1 MKTALILGGSGQI
14 GQATARNLLADGW
27 SLRLA
32 QRHAAAPAGRSGRAG
47 RVGGDGPRAPGA
59 VASAVA
65 GGVDALIDTVAF
77 DERHARQLLDA
88 EVDVGAFVVISTGS
102 VCRDDAGRTL
112 DEAARSG
119 FPHFPVPITEDQ
131 PTTAPGPA
139 TYSTRKVAL
148 EQTLLQGARRPV
160 TILRPFAIHGPGS
173 THPREWWFVKRI
185 LDGRR
190 RIPLAWRGES
200 RFHTSATVNIA
211 ELIRVVLAAPA
222 TRVLNAADPEALSV
236 AEIGRI
242 IADVYGVELDL
253 VLLDGPPKD
262 GVGGDALER
271 SPAADRRHV
280 ARDGAGISA
289 CCDLPRRRSAPACR
303 SAEALAAAG
312 VPFAPYLAKRM
323 FDYAAEDAR
332 LGEPSRSPPRSLA

>member
-32 QRHAAAPAGRSGRAG
+32 QRHAARLPDDLAARVELVAMDRAH
-47 RVGGDGPRAPGA
+47 PGA

-160 TILRPFAIHGPGS
+160 TILRPFAIYGPGS

-262 GVGGDALER
+262 GVGGTPWSGPRPLIADMSRATALGYR
-271 SPAADRRHV
+271 PV
-280 ARDGAGISA
+280 ATYREAIG
-289 CCDLPRRRSAPACR
+289 PACR
-303 SAEALAAAG
+303 TAEALAAAD
-312 VPFAPYLAKRM
+312 VPFAPYLAKL

-332 LGEPSRSPPRSLA
+332 LGEPS